1 MKIKWYWLAE
11 RMGLV
16 RDVSALYDDGTTYQV
31 SAKADEIFGA
41 IELALIPLLFLLG
54 FALCFFSSS
63 RAPLRVG
70 VGLLLGYALL
80 LAVGMGP
87 YVEFYPRGG
96 GFFDFAVLEH
106 IFLGL
111 GCALLALV
119 FWLGG
124 RLGRRLRQKKL
135 NQIINN
141 KENFS

>member
-1 MKIKWYWLAE
+1 MEIKWYWLAE

-87 YVEFYPRGG
+87 YVEFYPR
-96 GFFDFAVLEH
+96 
-106 IFLGL
+106 
-111 GCALLALV
+111 
-119 FWLGG
+119 
-124 RLGRRLRQKKL
+124 RRLL
-135 NQIINN
+135 
-141 KENFS
+141 